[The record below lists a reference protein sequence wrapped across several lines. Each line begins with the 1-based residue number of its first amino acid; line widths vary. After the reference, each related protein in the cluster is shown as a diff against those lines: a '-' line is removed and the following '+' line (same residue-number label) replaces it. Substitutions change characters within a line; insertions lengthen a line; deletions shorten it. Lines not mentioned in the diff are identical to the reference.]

1 MTQIKLE
8 SSTPRASIRLWVAA
22 MGLIATA
29 VVATLSMPA
38 AVRAQAAPAAVG
50 QPQNL
55 PTVDLTAGIHRIRA
69 MVAQTPEQRSIGL
82 MWRTDMAPNDG
93 MLFVFEQPQTQCF
106 WMKNTLIPLAIAF
119 VADDGTIVN
128 LDEMKAQTT
137 ESHCSARPV
146 RYVLEMNAGWF
157 PRKGIKAGDR
167 LGGAMFRK

>member
-1 MTQIKLE
+1 MTQIKLA
-8 SSTPRASIRLWVAA
+8 SSRSPFARRVPRLLMAFVVSILASAA
-22 MGLIATA
+22 MPPLA
-29 VVATLSMPA
+29 S
-38 AVRAQAAPAAVG
+38 AQAASPPG
-50 QPQNL
+50 QPQVL
-55 PTVDLTAGIHRIRA
+55 PTVELTAGIHRIRA

-119 VADDGTIVN
+119 VADDGTLVN

-137 ESHCSARPV
+137 VSHCSTRPV

-157 PRKGIKAGDR
+157 KRKGLTPGDR
-167 LGGAMFRK
+167 IGGGPFRK